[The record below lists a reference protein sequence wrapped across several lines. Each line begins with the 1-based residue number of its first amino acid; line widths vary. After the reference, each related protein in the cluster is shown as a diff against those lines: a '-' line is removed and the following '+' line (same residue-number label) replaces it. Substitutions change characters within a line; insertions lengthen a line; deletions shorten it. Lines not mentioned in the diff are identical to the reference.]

1 MKKIIFR
8 KLLLDCFLFFLL
20 SLISLSIIIWV
31 FQAVNYLDIIIDD
44 GKDYKIYLSYS
55 VLNLPKILSKIFPF
69 AIFFSFIY
77 VISNYELRN
86 ELVIFWN
93 IGVNKLSLYNFL
105 FLSSVLITVIQ
116 ITLTSIIVPKSLDYA
131 RTILR
136 NSNVNF
142 FDNFVKTKN
151 FNDLIKG
158 LTIYIEDKD
167 EKNNLKNIFLK
178 KQNSKKQNQNNGF
191 QITFAK
197 KGYFQDNLNSQTLV
211 LINGQTIS
219 FINNNITIFNFSK
232 TNYSLTNLESNTIL
246 LTKIQENSTYDLIK
260 CIIFHIQKK
269 KNNLLKENS
278 KISNCS
284 VSNLNNIYSE
294 LYKRLII
301 PLYIPALI
309 AISLGLILSSK
320 ESSNYNRLRT
330 VIFLMGF
337 CLIIFSETTL
347 RFINQSLIHNITISS
362 IPIVLIVLNYLFIF
376 FKFRNSKIKK

>member
-1 MKKIIFR
+1 MLFR
-8 KLLLDCFLFFLL
+8 KLLTDCILFFTIVLF
-20 SLISLSIIIWV
+20 SLSIIIWV
-31 FQAVNYLDIIIDD
+31 FQAVNYLDIIIED
-44 GKDYKIYLSYS
+44 GRDYLIYLYFTL
-55 VLNLPKILSKIFPF
+55 LNLPKIISKIFPF

-86 ELVIFWN
+86 ELVIYWN

-116 ITLTSIIVPKSLDYA
+116 ITLTSIIVPKSQDYA

-142 FDNFVKTKN
+142 FDNFVKTKK

-167 EKNNLKNIFLK
+167 EKNNLKNIFL
-178 KQNSKKQNQNNGF
+178 KKQNQNNGF

-246 LTKIQENSTYDLIK
+246 VTKIQENSTYELIK
-260 CIIFHIQKK
+260 CIIFLIQKK
-269 KNNLLKENS
+269 KNNLLKENF

-301 PLYIPALI
+301 PLYIPVLI

-337 CLIIFSETTL
+337 CLIIFSEITL
-347 RFINQSLIHNITISS
+347 RFINRSLIHNITISL

-376 FKFRNSKIKK
+376 FKFRNNKIKK

>member
-1 MKKIIFR
+1 MLFR
-8 KLLLDCFLFFLL
+8 KLLIDCLLFFTIVLF
-20 SLISLSIIIWV
+20 SLSIIIWV
-31 FQAVNYLDIIIDD
+31 FQAVNYLDIIIED
-44 GKDYKIYLSYS
+44 GRDYLIYLYFTF
-55 VLNLPKILSKIFPF
+55 LNLPKIISKIFPF

-167 EKNNLKNIFLK
+167 EKNNLKNIFL
-178 KQNSKKQNQNNGF
+178 KKQNQNNGF

-337 CLIIFSETTL
+337 CLIIFSETTI
-347 RFINQSLIHNITISS
+347 RFINQSLTHNIKISL

-376 FKFRNSKIKK
+376 FKFRNNTIKR